1 MKKSKVMSIVA
12 AAVLASCTS
21 VSVNAMDYGVAN
33 PIVTRP
39 GNTNA
44 TPAPSNTPSSGSS
57 SGTSSSGSSSQ
68 GKAATVVNSRSVA
81 KAAATGKPITASASN
96 AEVKSNA
103 VAALAKVE
111 GGTLNVKT
119 SRFSVSIAAESV
131 TETKDINLGIKMTK
145 SSKAGALILKTVQKG
160 EYGCTLKMSVPSKI
174 YEQAGVDLDSA
185 MVYVVDPETKMATP
199 FCEIEVDADGNI
211 TFEITDGGNYIIL

>member
-12 AAVLASCTS
+12 AAVLASCTA

-44 TPAPSNTPSSGSS
+44 TPAPANPES
-57 SGTSSSGSSSQ
+57 SSSGSSST
-68 GKAATVVNSRSVA
+68 GSSAAKETTVVSTNSVA
-81 KAAATGKPITASASN
+81 RAAATGKAIKASANN

-119 SRFSVSIAAESV
+119 SRFSVSIAADSV
-131 TETKDINLGIKMTK
+131 TEVKDINLGIKMTK

-160 EYGCTLKMSVPSKI
+160 EYGCTLKMSIPSKI
-174 YEQAGVDLDSA
+174 YSQAGVDLDSA
-185 MVYVVDPETKMATP
+185 MVYVVDPETKKATP
-199 FCEIEVDADGNI
+199 FCEIEVDDNGNI
-211 TFEITDGGNYIIL
+211 TFDITDGGNYIIL

>member
-12 AAVLASCTS
+12 AAVLASCTA

-33 PIVTRP
+33 PLVTRP

-44 TPAPSNTPSSGSS
+44 SPAPANPGSS
-57 SGTSSSGSSSQ
+57 STGSSAA
-68 GKAATVVNSRSVA
+68 KAPTVVNSRSVA
-81 KAAATGKPITASASN
+81 KAAATGKPIKASASN

-211 TFEITDGGNYIIL
+211 TFDITDGGNYIIL